1 MLEEATLE
9 DPVDETLE
17 EAFEDD
23 ESIAELEAE
32 LEGLEAGVVDV
43 VEEDI
48 GAALVGEAAGVLVGV
63 AAGSVVA
70 GGALHEIWTV
80 N

>member
-1 MLEEATLE
+1 VLEEATLE
-9 DPVDETLE
+9 EPVDETLE

-32 LEGLEAGVVDV
+32 LEELEAGVVDV
-43 VEEDI
+43 VEEDV
-48 GAALVGEAAGVLVGV
+48 GAALVGEAAGVLGV

-70 GGALHEIWTV
+70 GGALHKT
-80 N
+80 